1 MTRASHQKRQ
11 SVGFH
16 LMLVTTAW
24 ATILVLPRS
33 TLAAG
38 AEQESQSKT
47 ASSFYPSSLAQ
58 TGRKN
63 AEKYPWAAKMRELAV
78 EGARPWRAMSNDQ
91 LWGLMFGST
100 ITRSWMVWSNG
111 YCPGCKES
119 VPMYNWEIDALGRP
133 WKVRCPQCG
142 DDFPK
147 NDFEKFYRSGLDL
160 SGVFDPGRA
169 DRSLLFNIEHPDPN
183 DPLHHFGVD
192 DGEGYVEGKHRWR
205 FIGAFLVY
213 GQWKQAVLGGIRA
226 LAEAYV
232 VTGDPVYAHK
242 AGILLDRVADLYPTF
257 DYKAQGLV
265 YERALSTGY
274 VSVWHDACEE
284 TRELALAYDQVF
296 EALRDD
302 QQSVTFLSRK
312 AKQCSLANPKRSFAD
327 IQRNIEERILRDALA
342 SAAKIQSNYP
352 RAEIARAVIKTVL
365 GWPSDRS
372 EIDRM
377 MDNMLRRA
385 TTVDGVTG
393 EKGLANYS
401 AFTIQSLA
409 QFLGLYARIE
419 PSFLSDLLKRHPRLH
434 QTYRFHIDTWCCQK
448 YYPLSGDSGWFAK
461 KIDQYQ
467 GVRFQRPGLESGYSH
482 KDALLSPSMFTF
494 LWSLYQATEDPA
506 FVQAL
511 FLANDR
517 SANDL
522 PYDLFA
528 SDPKGLQQG
537 VRETIVR
544 EGTVPDVGS
553 INKKQWRIAILRSG
567 DENRQRA
574 VWLDYD
580 SGGGHS
586 HADGMNL
593 GLFAKG
599 LDLMPDFGYPPVQF
613 GGWGSPK
620 ANWYRMSAAHNTV
633 VVDGRNHVGTG
644 GKATLWADGEMLH
657 AIRASAP
664 GLIVGKQFER
674 TVALVDVSERDCYLL
689 DVFRVVGGT
698 DHAKFQ
704 HSHFGTIE
712 TKGLMLEP
720 SDAYARGT
728 QMRDFRSDPKPAEA
742 WQVDWSVEDRYGLLR
757 SGSDVHLRYTD
768 LTQDA
773 EATVAEGWIVAG
785 GYSSGDETWIPRVIV
800 RRRSETAPLASTFV
814 AVVEP
819 YEKSS
824 NIKSIRR
831 LPLATPKGV
840 QFGDRYV
847 AVGITF
853 VDGRRD
859 VLVAVDVKNPLGQQ
873 PSFTEVRAAA
883 QPDHNLETDAEL
895 CLVRFDRNQRSQ
907 HIALCQGSYVQVG
920 NSRIQWKERVA
931 FSEAKRVQ
939 GRWQS
944 TVGDHHL
951 MQQPAH

>member
-1 MTRASHQKRQ
+1 ML
-11 SVGFH
+11 
-16 LMLVTTAW
+16 LMTAW
-24 ATILVLPRS
+24 ATIAGAALSRS
-33 TLAAG
+33 PLAAG
-38 AEQESQSKT
+38 AEQESRSKT
-47 ASSFYPSSLAQ
+47 AGAFYPSSLVQ
-58 TGRKN
+58 IGRKN
-63 AEKYPWAAKMRELAV
+63 AEKYPWAAKMRDMAV
-78 EGARPWRAMSNDQ
+78 ESARPWMAMSDEQ
-91 LWGLMFGST
+91 LWSLMFGNT

-111 YCPGCKES
+111 FCPGCKEG

-133 WKVRCPQCG
+133 WKVRCPHCG
-142 DDFPK
+142 EDFPT
-147 NDFEKFYRSGLDL
+147 NDFEKFYRSGLDS

-169 DRSLLFNIEHPDPN
+169 DRSLLFNIERSDPN
-183 DPLHHFGVD
+183 DPLHRFGVD
-192 DGEGYVEGKHRWR
+192 DGEGYVEDKNRWR

-213 GQWKQAVLGGIRA
+213 GQWKQAVLGGIRS

-257 DYKAQGLV
+257 DYKAQGQV
-265 YERALSTGY
+265 YERALATGY

-302 QQSVTFLSRK
+302 QQLITFLSRK
-312 AKQCSLANPKRSFAD
+312 AKQCSLANPKQSFAD
-327 IQRNIEERILRDALA
+327 IQRNIEDRILRDALA
-342 SAAKIQSNYP
+342 NAAKIQSNYP

-365 GWPSDRS
+365 SWPDNRS
-372 EIDRM
+372 EIDGM
-377 MDNMLRRA
+377 MDNMLKRA
-385 TTVDGVTG
+385 TAVDGVTG

-419 PSFLSDLLKRHPRLH
+419 PSFLDDLLKRHPRLH

-461 KIDQYQ
+461 SIDQYQ

-494 LWSLYQATEDPA
+494 LWSLYQVTEDPA

-517 SANDL
+517 SADSL

-528 SDPKGLQQG
+528 SDPVGLQGG
-537 VRETIVR
+537 VREVITR
-544 EGTVPDVGS
+544 EGTMPDMGS
-553 INKKQWRIAILRSG
+553 VNKEQWRIAILRSG
-567 DENRQRA
+567 KERHQRA

-586 HADGMNL
+586 HSDGMNL

-620 ANWYRMSAAHNTV
+620 ATWYRMTAAHNTV

-644 GKATLWADGEMLH
+644 GKTTLWADGEMFH

-664 GLIVGKQFER
+664 GLIGGKQFER
-674 TVALVDVSERDCYLL
+674 TVVLVDVSERDGYVL

-704 HSHFGTIE
+704 HSHFGTVE
-712 TKGLMLEP
+712 TKGLSLKP
-720 SDAYARGT
+720 TDAYAHGT
-728 QMRDFRSDPKPAEA
+728 QMRDFRSDPKPAAA
-742 WQVDWSVEDRYGLLR
+742 WQVDWRMEDRYGLLPAD
-757 SGSDVHLRYTD
+757 SDVHLRYTD
-768 LTQDA
+768 LTPAA
-773 EATVAEGWIVAG
+773 EAAIAEGWIIAG
-785 GYSSGDETWIPRVIV
+785 GYSSGDEMWIPRVMV
-800 RRRSETAPLASTFV
+800 RRRSETGPLASTFV
-814 AVVEP
+814 SVVEP
-819 YEKSS
+819 YEKTS
-824 NIKSIRR
+824 NIAGIRR
-831 LPLATPKGV
+831 LPLATPDGV
-840 QFGDRYV
+840 PFGDHHV
-847 AVGITF
+847 AVEISF
-853 VDGRRD
+853 VDGSRD
-859 VLVAVDVKNPLGQQ
+859 VFVSVDIEDPLGHQ
-873 PSFTEVRAAA
+873 PSFAKVRTTA
-883 QPDHNLETDAEL
+883 QPDCELATDAEL
-895 CLVRFDRNQRSQ
+895 CLVRLDRNRQLQR
-907 HIALCQGSYVQVG
+907 IALCQGSYVQIG
-920 NSRIQWKERVA
+920 QSRLRLEERTA
-931 FSEAKRVQ
+931 FLEVERVQ
-939 GRWQS
+939 GRWQ
-944 TVGDHHL
+944 TIVGDHQL
-951 MQQPAH
+951 IQQSAR

>member
-1 MTRASHQKRQ
+1 MTRISHQKRQ
-11 SVGFH
+11 SVRFH
-16 LMLVTTAW
+16 LLLLMTTW
-24 ATILVLPRS
+24 ATMLIFPRYQF
-33 TLAAG
+33 AAG
-38 AEQESQSKT
+38 AEQENHSKT
-47 ASSFYPSSLAQ
+47 ASAFYPTSLVQ
-58 TGRKN
+58 IGRKN

-78 EGARPWRAMSNDQ
+78 EGARPWMAMSDDQ

-111 YCPGCKES
+111 FCPGCKES

-133 WKVRCPQCG
+133 WKVRCPHCG
-142 DDFPK
+142 DDFPT
-147 NDFEKFYRSGLDL
+147 NDFEKFYQSGLDPC
-160 SGVFDPGRA
+160 GVFDPGRA
-169 DRSLLFNIEHPDPN
+169 DRLLLFNVEHPDPN
-183 DPLHHFGVD
+183 DPLHRFGVD
-192 DGEGYVEGKHRWR
+192 DGEGYVDGKNRWR
-205 FIGAFLVY
+205 YVGAFLVY

-232 VTGDPVYAHK
+232 VTGNPAYAHK

-296 EALRDD
+296 EALCDD
-302 QQSVTFLSRK
+302 QQLITFLSRK
-312 AKQCSLANPKRSFAD
+312 AKQCSLANPKQSFAD

-342 SAAKIQSNYP
+342 NAAKIQSNYP
-352 RAEIARAVIKTVL
+352 RAEIAKAVIKTVL
-365 GWPSDRS
+365 AWPNNRS
-372 EIDRM
+372 EIDGM
-377 MDNMLRRA
+377 TDNMLKRA
-385 TTVDGVTG
+385 TAVDGVTG

-419 PSFLSDLLKRHPRLH
+419 PSFLADLLKRNPRLH
-434 QTYRFHIDTWCCQK
+434 QTYRFHIDTWCCHQ
-448 YYPLSGDSGWFAK
+448 YYPLSVDSGWFAK
-461 KIDQYQ
+461 RIDQYQ

-494 LWSLYQATEDPA
+494 LWSLYQVTDDPA

-511 FLANDR
+511 FVANDR
-517 SANDL
+517 SAKDL
-522 PYDLFA
+522 PHDLFA
-528 SDPKGLQQG
+528 SDAEGLQQG
-537 VRETIVR
+537 VRDVIAR

-553 INKKQWRIAILRSG
+553 VNKKQWRIALLRSG
-567 DENRQRA
+567 EEENQRA

-586 HADGMNL
+586 HSDGMNL

-620 ANWYRMSAAHNTV
+620 ANWYRMTAAHNTV

-644 GKATLWADGEMLH
+644 GKTTLWADGEMFH

-664 GLIVGKQFER
+664 GLIGGKQFER
-674 TVALVDVSERDCYLL
+674 TVTLVDVSERDSYVL

-698 DHAKFQ
+698 DHTKFQ

-712 TKGLMLEP
+712 TKGLALKP
-720 SDAYARGT
+720 TDAYIRGT
-728 QMRDFRSDPKPAEA
+728 QMRDFRYDPEPAKA
-742 WQVDWSVEDRYGLLR
+742 WQVDWKVDDRYRLLP
-757 SGSDVHLRYTD
+757 SGSEVHLRYTD

-773 EATVAEGWIVAG
+773 EAAVAEGWIVAG
-785 GYSSGDETWIPRVIV
+785 GYSSGAETWIPRVMV

-814 AVVEP
+814 AVIEP
-819 YEKSS
+819 YETSS
-824 NIKSIRR
+824 NIAGIRR
-831 LPLATPKGV
+831 LPLVAPNGL
-840 QFGDRYV
+840 QFGDNHV
-847 AVGITF
+847 AIEIAF

-859 VLVAVDVKNPLGQQ
+859 VLVAVDVEDSLGQQ
-873 PSFTEVRAAA
+873 PSFIEVRAAV
-883 QPDHNLETDAEL
+883 QPDCCLETDAKL
-895 CLVRFDRNQRSQ
+895 CLVRLDRNQQPQR
-907 HIALCQGSYVQVG
+907 IAMCQGRYVQVG
-920 NSRIQWKERVA
+920 KSRLQLKERAAFLEIERIQD
-931 FSEAKRVQ
+931 
-939 GRWQS
+939 RWQT
-944 TVGDHHL
+944 TVGDQQL
-951 MQQPAH
+951 MQQPAR